1 MRKGWRFA
9 GVLAALVLTLP
20 GCEGF
25 EKTAREQAVTG
36 AAVEKEKEAEVRK
49 ETSRPLPEEDE
60 KYADAIR
67 FFCEAMKVPKDQL
80 TMYDGFTDTRGNH
93 CLDIGIQGD
102 TEKSGTYVIGWFPQY
117 PEEIERR
124 CILKIVSDQELD
136 DNGVHLSFSNKP
148 FDVCKLVYD
157 SGWEEK
163 LQGMEDLVPVK
174 PEIDDSF
181 VKAYQET
188 LLGTGEIWES
198 HDGFINEKG
207 NYCVS
212 YVGDVS
218 DGWVKGVFDGK
229 DWKCSRIPELQD
241 EGADYNFFGGSL
253 DGIWYYDYYTEKILR
268 GYASDGKKKVE
279 LDVSQ
284 WVKDQR
290 LPVKGNVGIHI
301 LNNRKAIFSYYD
313 DADDRHSVLVGL
325 PEGTIERK
333 YDASFSGISQGGKLY
348 EYLGPGME
356 LCKITDWK
364 TGEVRECLD
373 LSPVIEEGKAEKNYF
388 TYSKEE
394 GELYT
399 LEGQLGESFVSSGNY
414 SIKLSVYKDTLYI
427 CYYSGVYRYNSEKKV
442 LEKILDGKKQP
453 NFQKMYGNFDVGR
466 DEKIYMLGFL
476 GGGDDEGANDFLYL
490 SKKQG

>member
-1 MRKGWRFA
+1 MGKRWRFA
-9 GVLAALVLTLP
+9 GVLAAVVLTLP

-25 EKTAREQAVTG
+25 EKPAREQAVTG
-36 AAVEKEKEAEVRK
+36 AAVEESKDVDVLGDGGQ
-49 ETSRPLPEEDE
+49 TFQEDNE
-60 KYADAIR
+60 KYADEIN
-67 FFCEAMKVPKDQL
+67 FFCEALKVPKDQVTL
-80 TMYDGFTDTRGNH
+80 YQGFTDIRGNH

-102 TEKSGTYVIGWFPQY
+102 PEKSGTYIIGWFIDY
-117 PEEIERR
+117 HEEIEHRR
-124 CILKIVSDQELD
+124 ILKMVSDQELD

-163 LQGMEDLVPVK
+163 LRGMEDLVPVK

-181 VKAYQET
+181 VKKYKET
-188 LLGTGEIWES
+188 LLGTGSIWES
-198 HDGFINEKG
+198 YDGFIDDKG

-241 EGADYNFFGGSL
+241 EGAEYNFFGGSL

-279 LDVSQ
+279 VDVSQ
-284 WVKDQR
+284 WVKDQG
-290 LPVKGNVGIHI
+290 LPVKDNVGIHI
-301 LNNRKAIFSYYD
+301 LNNRRAIFSYKD
-313 DADDRHSVLVGL
+313 NEEARHSVLVGL

-333 YDASFSGISQGGKLY
+333 YAAPFSGISQGDTLY
-348 EYLGPGME
+348 EYLGPGLE
-356 LCKITDWK
+356 LCKMTDWK

-373 LSPVIEEGKAEKNYF
+373 LSPIIEEGKAEKNYF
-388 TYSKEE
+388 TYIKDA
-394 GELYT
+394 GELFT
-399 LEGQLGESFVSSGNY
+399 LEGQLGESYVSSGNY
-414 SIKLSVYKDTLYI
+414 SIKLSVYEDTLYI
-427 CYYSGVYRYNSEKKV
+427 CYHSGVYRYNSEKKV
-442 LEKILDGKKQP
+442 LEKILDGKRQP
-453 NFQKMYGNFDVGR
+453 KFQKMYANFDVGR

-490 SKKQG
+490 TKK

>member
-1 MRKGWRFA
+1 MWKRLGCV
-9 GVLAALVLTLP
+9 GVLAAVVLMLP

-25 EKTAREQAVTG
+25 EKPVRQQAVTG
-36 AAVEKEKEAEVRK
+36 AAVEKEKKSEVRK
-49 ETSRPLPEEDE
+49 ETIKPLPEDYE
-60 KYADAIR
+60 KYADAIN
-67 FFCEAMKVPKDQL
+67 FFCEAMNVPKDQL
-80 TMYDGFTDTRGNH
+80 TLYDGFTDTKGNY
-93 CLDIGIQGD
+93 CLDIGIQGNP
-102 TEKSGTYVIGWFPQY
+102 EKSGTYVIGWFLQY
-117 PEEIERR
+117 HEEIESR

-148 FDVCKLVYD
+148 FDVCKMIYD
-157 SGWEEK
+157 SSWEEK
-163 LQGMEDLVPVK
+163 LRGMENLVPVK

-181 VKAYQET
+181 VKTYKET
-188 LLGTGEIWES
+188 LLGTGKIWES
-198 HDGFINEKG
+198 YDGFIDEKG
-207 NYCVS
+207 NFCVS

-229 DWKCSRIPELQD
+229 DWKCSRISELQD
-241 EGADYNFFGGSL
+241 EGADYNFFGGTFDS
-253 DGIWYYDYYTEKILR
+253 IWYYDYYTEKILR
-268 GYASDGKKKVE
+268 GYMSDGKKKVE

-284 WVKDQR
+284 WVKDQG
-290 LPVKGNVGIHI
+290 LPVKGNVEIHI

-313 DADDRHSVLVGL
+313 DAAERHSVLVGL

-333 YDASFSGISQGGKLY
+333 YAASFSGISQGDTLY

-373 LSPVIEEGKAEKNYF
+373 LSPIIEEGKAEKNYF
-388 TYSKEE
+388 TYSRET
-394 GELYT
+394 GELFT
-399 LEGQLGESFVSSGNY
+399 LEGQLGESYVSSGNY
-414 SIKLSVYKDTLYI
+414 SIKLSVYKDTLYV
-427 CYYSGVYRYNSEKKV
+427 CYFSGVYRYNSEKKV

-453 NFQKMYGNFDVGR
+453 QFQKMYGNFDVGK

-490 SKKQG
+490 TKK

>member
-1 MRKGWRFA
+1 MRKGWGFA
-9 GVLAALVLTLP
+9 GVLAAVVLTLP

-25 EKTAREQAVTG
+25 EKPVREQVVTG
-36 AAVEKEKEAEVRK
+36 AAVEKEKEAEARK
-49 ETSRPLPEEDE
+49 ETSRPLPDDYE
-60 KYADAIR
+60 KYANEID

-80 TMYDGFTDTRGNH
+80 ILYDGFTDTNGNH

-102 TEKSGTYVIGWFPQY
+102 PEKSGTYVIGWFLDY

-124 CILKIVSDQELD
+124 SILKVVSDQELD

-148 FDVCKLVYD
+148 FDVCKLVYT
-157 SGWEEK
+157 SSWKEK

-181 VKAYQET
+181 VKKYKET
-188 LLGTGEIWES
+188 LLGTGSIWECYN
-198 HDGFINEKG
+198 GFIDVKG

-229 DWKCSRIPELQD
+229 NWKRFRIPELQD
-241 EGADYNFFGGSL
+241 EGADYNFFSGNL

-268 GYASDGKKKVE
+268 GYAADGKKKVE

-284 WVKDQR
+284 WVKDQA
-290 LPVKGNVGIHI
+290 LPVKGSVEIHI
-301 LNNRKAIFSYYD
+301 LNSKKAIFSYYD
-313 DADDRHSVLVGL
+313 DGDARHSVLVRL

-333 YDASFSGISQGGKLY
+333 YAAPFSGISQGDTLY

-388 TYSKEE
+388 TYSKET
-394 GELYT
+394 GELST
-399 LEGQLGESFVSSGNY
+399 LENQLGESYVSLGNY

-427 CYYSGVYRYNSEKKV
+427 CYYSGVYRYNREKKV
-442 LEKILDGKKQP
+442 LEKILEGKDLPK
-453 NFQKMYGNFDVGR
+453 FQQMYADFDVGK
-466 DEKIYMLGFL
+466 DENIYMLGFL

-490 SKKQG
+490 TKN

>member
-1 MRKGWRFA
+1 MWKRWGFA
-9 GVLAALVLTLP
+9 GVLAAVVLTLP

-25 EKTAREQAVTG
+25 EKTARDKVVTG
-36 AAVEKEKEAEVRK
+36 AAVEESKDVDVLGDGGQ
-49 ETSRPLPEEDE
+49 PVQEENE
-60 KYADAIR
+60 KYAEEIE
-67 FFCEAMKVPKDQL
+67 FFCEALKVPKDQL
-80 TMYDGFTDTRGNH
+80 TLYHGFSDPNGNH
-93 CLDIGIQGD
+93 CLDIGVQGD
-102 TEKSGTYVIGWFPQY
+102 LEKSGTFIIGWFFDY
-117 PEEIERR
+117 REEIEHRR
-124 CILKIVSDQELD
+124 ILKVVSDQELD

-157 SGWEEK
+157 SRWEEK
-163 LQGMEDLVPVK
+163 LLGMEELVPVK

-181 VKAYQET
+181 VKKYKET
-188 LLGTGEIWES
+188 LLGTGSIWES
-198 HDGFINEKG
+198 YDGFIDDKG
-207 NYCVS
+207 DYCVS

-279 LDVSQ
+279 MDVSQ
-284 WVKDQR
+284 WVNDQD
-290 LPVKGNVGIHI
+290 LPVKGNVEIHI
-301 LNNRKAIFSYYD
+301 LNNRKAIFSYKD
-313 DADDRHSVLVGL
+313 DSDARHSVLVGL

-333 YDASFSGISQGGKLY
+333 YAAPFSGISQGDTLY
-348 EYLGPGME
+348 EYLGPSME
-356 LCKITDWK
+356 LCKMTDWK

-373 LSPVIEEGKAEKNYF
+373 LSPIIEEGQAEKNYF
-388 TYSKEE
+388 TYNKET
-394 GELYT
+394 GDLFT
-399 LEGQLGESFVSSGNY
+399 LEGQLGESYVSSGNY

-453 NFQKMYGNFDVGR
+453 KFQQMYANFDVGK
-466 DEKIYMLGFL
+466 DENIYMLGFL

-490 SKKQG
+490 RKK